1 MKTNEGMDIKTIATL
16 GMLAALAY
24 AAMALCKV
32 IPPIGGFLS
41 FDLKDTVIAIGGFL
55 FGPMSA
61 LLLAILVPV
70 LEFLTVGDTGW
81 IGMVMNMISTAVF
94 VCPAVA
100 IYRRKHKTSSAVLGL
115 LAGLVCLVVVM
126 TLWNYIITPI
136 YYNMPRAAVVAMLPT
151 LIIPFNLVKGVCNG
165 ALIMLLYPPVAA
177 ALRKAGLVKPSR
189 HKETAEGKRK
199 FNYVPTAISAL
210 VLLTAVLV
218 LLAWLEVF

>member
-1 MKTNEGMDIKTIATL
+1 MKTQEKMDMKTIATL

-24 AAMALCKV
+24 AAMAICKI

-61 LLLAILVPV
+61 LLLAILVPI
-70 LEFLTVGDTGW
+70 LEFLTVSDTGW
-81 IGMVMNMISTAVF
+81 IGMVMNIISTAVF

-100 IYRRKHKTSSAVLGL
+100 IYRRRHKSSSAVLGL
-115 LAGLVCLVVVM
+115 LAGLSCLVVVM

-136 YYNMPRAAVVAMLPT
+136 YYGMPRSVVVAMLPT
-151 LIIPFNLVKGVCNG
+151 VIIPFNLVKGVCNG

-177 ALRKAGLVKPSR
+177 ALRKAGLVKPSQ
-189 HKETAEGKRK
+189 HKATADGKRK
-199 FNYVPTAISAL
+199 FNFVPTVISAL
-210 VLLTAVLV
+210 VLVTAVLV
-218 LLAWLEVF
+218 LLAWMEVF

>member
-1 MKTNEGMDIKTIATL
+1 MKTNEGMNIKTIATL

-24 AAMALCKV
+24 AAMAICKV

-55 FGPMSA
+55 FGPTSA
-61 LLLAILVPV
+61 LLLAILVPL

-81 IGMVMNMISTAVF
+81 IGMVMNIISTAVF

-100 IYRRKHKTSSAVLGL
+100 IYRRKHKTASAVLGL
-115 LAGLVCLVVVM
+115 LAGLACLVAVM
-126 TLWNYIITPI
+126 TLWNYIITPV

-165 ALIMLLYPPVAA
+165 ALVMLLYPPVAA
-177 ALRKAGLVKPSR
+177 ALRKAGLVKPSQ
-189 HKETAEGKRK
+189 HKTAAEGKRK